1 MTSIFNRQ
9 NQKQKRRDLRN
20 ASTRPEILVWSQL
33 KGRKLLGHKFHRQY
47 GIGPYIADFYCPAVK
62 LVIELDGESHY
73 EESADE
79 YDKSRE
85 EYMSR
90 LGIKT
95 LRILNSEVIDNL
107 DGVFEGIERIV
118 AEREKAVAGAFEKR
132 NRKSK

>member
-1 MTSIFNRQ
+1 M
-9 NQKQKRRDLRN
+9 
-20 ASTRPEILVWSQL
+20 
-33 KGRKLLGHKFHRQY
+33 
-47 GIGPYIADFYCPAVK
+47 
-62 LVIELDGESHY
+62 IELDGESHY

-118 AEREKAVAGAFEKR
+118 AERERAVAGAFEKR